1 MFVLEADDALE
12 TVTPIKPSG
21 PVLRRRHINKHLEHD
36 RSNHWKLSFTIMQM
50 RPDKAAIIPA
60 AATRF
65 SAFMAP
71 YTIFYGVILRTFLI

>member
-36 RSNHWKLSFTIMQM
+36 RSNHWKLVIHDYANGARQGRHYSYSGGSL
-50 RPDKAAIIPA
+50 
-60 AATRF
+60 F
-65 SAFMAP
+65 SV
-71 YTIFYGVILRTFLI
+71 YGALYHLLLWILRTFLI